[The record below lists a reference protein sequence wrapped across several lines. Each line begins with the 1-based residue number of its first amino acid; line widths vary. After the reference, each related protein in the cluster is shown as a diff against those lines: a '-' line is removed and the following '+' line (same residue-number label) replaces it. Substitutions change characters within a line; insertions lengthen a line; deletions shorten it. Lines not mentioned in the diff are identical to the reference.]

1 MVEHERIPVMKK
13 QKAFFI
19 PVQIFLIVILACAS
33 LGAQVAPPTPPAP
46 GTAPAVKEEP
56 PPPAETKPAAVP
68 PAAPQPGGPAEK
80 PAAPPV
86 KPAEAEKPTLPAE
99 APPVVPAPV
108 PAPVPT
114 PGPTPAPAPAPAPVP
129 TRPSAPSPATP
140 SRPRGQGVVFKF
152 DNADLYEVI
161 RTMAEILKINYVID
175 PRVRGTVNIN
185 TSGAIAQE
193 DIYPLFLSILR
204 MNGATIVKRDAVYE
218 IVPMAEGKK
227 LPGAMPEGGK
237 KVGTEDRFAIEI
249 IKPSYVSIVEL
260 EKIIKPFLSDEKE
273 VISYPQNNIL
283 IVADLLSNIRKVR
296 DIIGLFD
303 VDIFTEKTIGIFPVY
318 NSDATDVAK
327 DLERIFT
334 SLEVSSKSGRGIGI
348 TFTPVARLNAVL
360 VVSSI
365 PGILDK
371 VENWIRELDKA
382 PTDES
387 KMWVQ
392 VYYVQNTKA
401 KDLAEVLKQIYAK
414 GKETAKP
421 RAEEPKP
428 PTPTPTPPPATRT
441 TRTPAR
447 TEPTPAPTPAAK
459 EESGAVLEGEINIV
473 VDEVTNSLIVR
484 SRYRDYRAILETI
497 KKLDLYPKQVLI
509 EVMIAEITLDDTLNY
524 GLEWFRFIT
533 SNPPNAQA
541 ITISGRPPGNP
552 FDLADDAS
560 IIVGG
565 GIRYAIVALG
575 ERLAAAIQAAATD
588 NRLNIISSP
597 HLLASNNKE
606 AKIQIGSEEPILTQT
621 YTSGTSGTTSDIVGQ
636 SIEYKDIGII
646 MTLTPRISDAGLITL
661 EIEIEDSQV
670 GTTGLGTG
678 GDFVVPRFLKK
689 VAKTT
694 LSVME
699 GQVIVI
705 GGLIGDTKT
714 ATKTGVP
721 YLSRV
726 PVFGGLFGTQQ
737 SKSMK
742 TETIIVMTPHII
754 TDASQSRTVTQEFRQ
769 KVRGI
774 QEEIRRREA
783 GEAPPPPKP
792 PSPTAPPTKSP
803 SLEFPADQ
811 K

>member
-1 MVEHERIPVMKK
+1 MVEHERTFVMKK

-19 PVQIFLIVILACAS
+19 LVQIFLIVTLACPH
-33 LGAQVAPPTPPAP
+33 LEAQVAPPAPPVSEP
-46 GTAPAVKEEP
+46 TPAVKEEAP
-56 PPPAETKPAAVP
+56 PPVQAPA
-68 PAAPQPGGPAEK
+68 
-80 PAAPPV
+80 
-86 KPAEAEKPTLPAE
+86 
-99 APPVVPAPV
+99 
-108 PAPVPT
+108 
-114 PGPTPAPAPAPAPVP
+114 PTPAP
-129 TRPSAPSPATP
+129 TRPASPPSSAVP

-175 PRVRGTVNIN
+175 PKVRGTVNIN
-185 TSGAIAQE
+185 TSGAISQE

-204 MNGATIVKRDAVYE
+204 MNGATIVKRDSVYE
-218 IVPMAEGKK
+218 IVPIAEGKK
-227 LPGAMPEGGK
+227 LPGAMPGEGK
-237 KVGTEDRFAIEI
+237 KAGPEDRFAIEI
-249 IKPSYVSIVEL
+249 IKPSYIPITEL

-273 VISYPQNNIL
+273 VVPYPQSNIL
-283 IVADLLSNIRKVR
+283 IVADLLSNIRKIR

-303 VDIFTEKTIGIFPVY
+303 VDIFTDKTIGIFPVS
-318 NSDATDVAK
+318 NSDATDVSK

-334 SLEVSSKSGRGIGI
+334 SLEVPSKSGRGIGI

-371 VENWIRELDKA
+371 VENWIKELDKA

-414 GKETAKP
+414 GKETVKP
-421 RAEEPKP
+421 RAEEPKA
-428 PTPTPTPPPATRT
+428 PTPTPAPAPRT
-441 TRTPAR
+441 TRTTTR

-459 EESGAVLEGEINIV
+459 EEPGAVAEGEINIV

-509 EVMIAEITLDDTLNY
+509 EVMIAEITLDDSLNY

-533 SNPPNAQA
+533 SQPPNAQE
-541 ITISGRPPGNP
+541 ITVSGRPPNKP
-552 FDLADDAS
+552 FDLATAAGT
-560 IIVGG
+560 VFGG
-565 GIRYAIVALG
+565 GVRYAIVALG
-575 ERLAAAIQAAATD
+575 ERLAAAIHAAAAE

-606 AKIQIGSEEPILTQT
+606 AKIQIGSEEPIITQT
-621 YTSGTSGTTSDIVGQ
+621 YTSGTSTTVGSDILGQ
-636 SIEYKDIGII
+636 SIEYKDVGII

-670 GTTGLGTG
+670 GTTGLGA
-678 GDFVVPRFLKK
+678 DANFVVPRFLKK

-694 LSVME
+694 LSVLE
-699 GQVIVI
+699 GQIIVI

-714 ATKTGVP
+714 ANKSGVP
-721 YLSRV
+721 YLNKV
-726 PVFGGLFGTQQ
+726 PVFGGLFGTQN

-754 TDASQSRTVTQEFRQ
+754 TDAMQSRTVTQEFRQ

-774 QEEIRRREA
+774 QEEIQRRETGA
-783 GEAPPPPKP
+783 APPPKAPSPSAPPPEAPPRY
-792 PSPTAPPTKSP
+792 
-803 SLEFPADQ
+803 EFPVDQ

>member
-1 MVEHERIPVMKK
+1 MVEYERTFVMKK
-13 QKAFFI
+13 QRAFFI
-19 PVQIFLIVILACAS
+19 LVQIFLIIILACAP
-33 LGAQVAPPTPPAP
+33 LEAQVAPPAPPVSGP
-46 GTAPAVKEEP
+46 TPAVKEEV

-68 PAAPQPGGPAEK
+68 PTAPQPGGPAEA
-80 PAAPPV
+80 PVPPPV
-86 KPAEAEKPTLPAE
+86 KPAEAEKPTPPA
-99 APPVVPAPV
+99 V
-108 PAPVPT
+108 
-114 PGPTPAPAPAPAPVP
+114 PAPAPAPMPAPAP
-129 TRPSAPSPATP
+129 TRPASPTLPAVP

-185 TSGAIAQE
+185 TSGAISQE
-193 DIYPLFLSILR
+193 DVYPLFLSILR
-204 MNGATIVKRDAVYE
+204 MNGATIVKRDSVYE
-218 IVPMAEGKK
+218 IVPIGEGKK
-227 LPGAMPEGGK
+227 LPGSMPEGGK
-237 KVGTEDRFAIEI
+237 KIGPEDRFAIEI
-249 IKPSYVSIVEL
+249 IKPSYISITEL

-283 IVADLLSNIRKVR
+283 IVADLLSNIRKIR

-303 VDIFTEKTIGIFPVY
+303 VDIFTNKTIGIFPVL
-318 NSDATDVAK
+318 NSDATEVSK

-334 SLEVSSKSGRGIGI
+334 SLEVPSKSGRGIGI

-365 PGILDK
+365 PGIMDK
-371 VENWIRELDKA
+371 VENWIKELDKP

-414 GKETAKP
+414 GKETTTTKP
-421 RAEEPKP
+421 REEPKP
-428 PTPTPTPPPATRT
+428 PTPTPAPATRT
-441 TRTPAR
+441 TRTTTR

-459 EESGAVLEGEINIV
+459 EESGAALEGDINIV
-473 VDEVTNSLIVR
+473 VDEVNNALIMR
-484 SRYRDYRAILETI
+484 CRYRDYRAILETI

-509 EVMIAEITLDDTLNY
+509 EVMIAEITLDDSLNY

-533 SNPPNAQA
+533 SHPPNAQE
-541 ITISGRPPGNP
+541 ITVSGRPPNKP
-552 FDLADDAS
+552 FDLGDAAGT
-560 IIVGG
+560 VFGG
-565 GIRYAIVALG
+565 GVRYAIVALG
-575 ERLAAAIQAAATD
+575 ERLAAAIHAAAAE

-606 AKIQIGSEEPILTQT
+606 AKIQIGSEEPIITQT
-621 YTSGTSGTTSDIVGQ
+621 YTSGTSTTVGSDILGQ
-636 SIEYKDIGII
+636 SIEYKDVGII
-646 MTLTPRISDAGLITL
+646 MTVTPRISDAGLITL

-670 GTTGLGTG
+670 GTANLGTEG
-678 GDFVVPRFLKK
+678 SFVVPRFLKK

-694 LSVME
+694 LSVLE
-699 GQVIVI
+699 GQIIVI

-714 ATKTGVP
+714 ANKSGVP
-721 YLSRV
+721 YLNKV
-726 PVFGGLFGTQQ
+726 PVFGGLFGTQN
-737 SKSMK
+737 SKSLK

-754 TDASQSRTVTQEFRQ
+754 TDANQSRSVTQEFRQ

-774 QEEIRRREA
+774 QEEIQRRETGA
-783 GEAPPPPKP
+783 APPPKAPAPSTP
-792 PSPTAPPTKSP
+792 PPEALPQYEAPFEGK
-803 SLEFPADQ
+803 
-811 K
+811 

>member
-1 MVEHERIPVMKK
+1 V
-13 QKAFFI
+13 
-19 PVQIFLIVILACAS
+19 
-33 LGAQVAPPTPPAP
+33 
-46 GTAPAVKEEP
+46 
-56 PPPAETKPAAVP
+56 
-68 PAAPQPGGPAEK
+68 
-80 PAAPPV
+80 
-86 KPAEAEKPTLPAE
+86 
-99 APPVVPAPV
+99 
-108 PAPVPT
+108 
-114 PGPTPAPAPAPAPVP
+114 
-129 TRPSAPSPATP
+129 P

-175 PRVRGTVNIN
+175 PKVRGTVNIN
-185 TSGAIAQE
+185 TSGAISQE

-204 MNGATIVKRDAVYE
+204 MNGATIVKRDSVYE
-218 IVPMAEGKK
+218 IVPIAEGKK
-227 LPGAMPEGGK
+227 LPGAMPEEGK
-237 KVGTEDRFAIEI
+237 KVGPEDRFAIEI
-249 IKPSYVSIVEL
+249 IKPSYIPITEL

-273 VISYPQNNIL
+273 VVPYPQSNIL
-283 IVADLLSNIRKVR
+283 IVADLLSNIRKIR

-303 VDIFTEKTIGIFPVY
+303 VDIFTDKTIGIFPVS
-318 NSDATDVAK
+318 NSDATDVSK

-334 SLEVSSKSGRGIGI
+334 SLEVPSKSGRGIGI

-371 VENWIRELDKA
+371 VENWIKELDKA

-414 GKETAKP
+414 GKETVKP
-421 RAEEPKP
+421 RAEEPKA
-428 PTPTPTPPPATRT
+428 PTPTPAPAPRT
-441 TRTPAR
+441 TRTTTR

-459 EESGAVLEGEINIV
+459 EEPGAVAEGEINIV

-509 EVMIAEITLDDTLNY
+509 EVMIAEITLDDSLNY

-533 SNPPNAQA
+533 SQPPNAQE
-541 ITISGRPPGNP
+541 ITVSGRPPNKP
-552 FDLADDAS
+552 FDLATAAGT
-560 IIVGG
+560 VFGG
-565 GIRYAIVALG
+565 GVRYAIVALG
-575 ERLAAAIQAAATD
+575 ERLAAAIHAAAAE

-606 AKIQIGSEEPILTQT
+606 AKIQIGSEEPIITQT
-621 YTSGTSGTTSDIVGQ
+621 YTSGTSTTVGSDILGQ
-636 SIEYKDIGII
+636 SIEYKDVGII

-670 GTTGLGTG
+670 GTTGLGA
-678 GDFVVPRFLKK
+678 DANFVVPRFLKK

-694 LSVME
+694 LSVLE
-699 GQVIVI
+699 GQIIVI

-714 ATKTGVP
+714 ANKSGVP
-721 YLSRV
+721 YLNKV
-726 PVFGGLFGTQQ
+726 PVFGGLFGTQN

-754 TDASQSRTVTQEFRQ
+754 TDAMQSRTVTQEFRQ

-774 QEEIRRREA
+774 QEEIQRRETGA
-783 GEAPPPPKP
+783 APPPKAPSPSAPPPEAPPRY
-792 PSPTAPPTKSP
+792 
-803 SLEFPADQ
+803 EFPVDQ

>member
-1 MVEHERIPVMKK
+1 MVEHERTFVMKK

-19 PVQIFLIVILACAS
+19 LVQIFLIVTLACPHPE
-33 LGAQVAPPTPPAP
+33 AQVAPPAPPVSGP
-46 GTAPAVKEEP
+46 TPAVKVEA

-68 PAAPQPGGPAEK
+68 PTAPQPGGPAEK
-80 PAAPPV
+80 PAPPPV
-86 KPAEAEKPTLPAE
+86 KPAEAEKPTPPPV
-99 APPVVPAPV
+99 APPAVPAP
-108 PAPVPT
+108 AT
-114 PGPTPAPAPAPAPVP
+114 TPAP
-129 TRPSAPSPATP
+129 TRPASPPSSAVP

-175 PRVRGTVNIN
+175 PKVRGTVNIN
-185 TSGAIAQE
+185 TSGAISQE

-204 MNGATIVKRDAVYE
+204 MNGATIVKRDSVYE
-218 IVPMAEGKK
+218 IVPIAEGKK
-227 LPGAMPEGGK
+227 LPGAMPGEGK
-237 KVGTEDRFAIEI
+237 KAGPEDRFAIEI
-249 IKPSYVSIVEL
+249 IKPSYIPITEL

-273 VISYPQNNIL
+273 VVPYPQSNIL
-283 IVADLLSNIRKVR
+283 IVADLLSNIRKIR

-303 VDIFTEKTIGIFPVY
+303 VDIFTDKTIGIFPVS
-318 NSDATDVAK
+318 NSDATDVSK

-334 SLEVSSKSGRGIGI
+334 SLEVPSKSGRGIGI
-348 TFTPVARLNAVL
+348 TFTPIARLNAVL

-371 VENWIRELDKA
+371 VENWIKELDKA

-414 GKETAKP
+414 GKETVKP
-421 RAEEPKP
+421 RAEEPKA
-428 PTPTPTPPPATRT
+428 PTPTPAPAPRT
-441 TRTPAR
+441 TRTTTR

-459 EESGAVLEGEINIV
+459 EEPGAVAEGEINIV
-473 VDEVTNSLIVR
+473 VDEVTNALIVR

-509 EVMIAEITLDDTLNY
+509 EVMIAEITLDDSLNY

-533 SNPPNAQA
+533 SQPPNAQE
-541 ITISGRPPGNP
+541 ITVSGRPPNKP
-552 FDLADDAS
+552 FDLATAAGT
-560 IIVGG
+560 VFGG
-565 GIRYAIVALG
+565 GVRYAIVALG
-575 ERLAAAIQAAATD
+575 ERLAAAIHAAAAE

-606 AKIQIGSEEPILTQT
+606 AKIQIGSEEPIITQT
-621 YTSGTSGTTSDIVGQ
+621 YTSGTSTTVGSDILGQ
-636 SIEYKDIGII
+636 SIEYKDVGII

-670 GTTGLGTG
+670 GTTGLGA
-678 GDFVVPRFLKK
+678 DANFVVPRFLKK

-694 LSVME
+694 LSVLE
-699 GQVIVI
+699 GQIIVI

-714 ATKTGVP
+714 ANKSGVP
-721 YLSRV
+721 YLNKV
-726 PVFGGLFGTQQ
+726 PVFGGLFGTQN

-754 TDASQSRTVTQEFRQ
+754 TDAMQSRTVTQEFRQ

-774 QEEIRRREA
+774 QEEIQRRETGA
-783 GEAPPPPKP
+783 APPPKAPSPSAPPPEAPPQY
-792 PSPTAPPTKSP
+792 
-803 SLEFPADQ
+803 EFPVDQ